1 MALLEPLIIDT
12 LVMCTMTALIIVISG
27 SLQTG
32 LTGVQLISVAFA
44 SAFTGSPNLLALT
57 EVLFAFATM
66 ISWSCYGRS
75 RKRRAAS
82 SLICSATTRRWRMC
96 TKICVVICA
105 SMSLGL
111 VIDFSDSMIFAM
123 AIPNVI
129 GLCVLMP
136 VVRRKLAQYREKM
149 ARGEIRRFR

>member
-1 MALLEPLIIDT
+1 MVLLWPLKKTPSRLKSYLFGDNK
-12 LVMCTMTALIIVISG
+12 TMENVYKT
-27 SLQTG
+27 
-32 LTGVQLISVAFA
+32 F
-44 SAFTGSPNLLALT
+44 F
-57 EVLFAFATM
+57 
-66 ISWSCYGRS
+66 C
-75 RKRRAAS
+75 
-82 SLICSATTRRWRMC
+82 
-96 TKICVVICA
+96 ICVVICA